1 MACSILLG
9 EYLSM
14 HVKNVF
20 TALTVV
26 ASDFNHFIRK
36 SSERPMPK
44 VNFDIF
50 LELIQSKSPP
60 LIGVDISSSS
70 VKLVELSQA
79 PNNGAYV
86 VERYVIEALSKD
98 AFFDG
103 NINNLDALAEALQR
117 AWKRLG
123 TKIKNISV
131 ALPAAA
137 VISKKILLP
146 AGMRDEDLE
155 FQVESEANQYIPFA
169 LDEVNLDFQV
179 LGPAP
184 GNEDE
189 VEVLLAASRKANVE
203 DRVAAAQAAG
213 LKVAVVDVEPYAAE
227 TAFSQIQAQLPN
239 NAEDKCVALID
250 IGATVMNINV
260 LRNGQSIYTRD
271 QQIGGEQL
279 TLQIQSM
286 FGMSAEQAEVA
297 KRNGGLPDNYES
309 DVLSPFR
316 ENLVMEI
323 ARALQFFFTS
333 SQYNEVDY
341 IVLAGGS
348 AVLPGLD
355 DAVATR
361 TQVST
366 MVANPFALMTLSG
379 RIKPRQLQIDAPAL
393 IIACGLAMRR
403 FDPS

>member
-1 MACSILLG
+1 
-9 EYLSM
+9 
-14 HVKNVF
+14 
-20 TALTVV
+20 
-26 ASDFNHFIRK
+26 
-36 SSERPMPK
+36 MPK
-44 VNFDIF
+44 VNFDTLLDF
-50 LELIQSKSPP
+50 IQSKTPP

-70 VKLVELSQA
+70 VKLVELSLS
-79 PNNGAYV
+79 PNNTGYTI
-86 VERYVIEALSKD
+86 ERYAIEALPKD
-98 AFFDG
+98 AVSDG
-103 NINNLDALAEALQR
+103 NINNLDALAQTLQR
-117 AWKRLG
+117 AWKHLG

-137 VISKKILLP
+137 VITKKIMLP
-146 AGMRDEDLE
+146 AGMRDEDME
-155 FQVESEANQYIPFA
+155 YQVESEANQYIPFA

-184 GNEDE
+184 NNPDE

-213 LKVAVVDVEPYAAE
+213 LNVTVVDVEPYAAE
-227 TAFSQIQAQLPN
+227 TAFSQIRAQLPD

-250 IGATVMNINV
+250 IGATVMNVNV
-260 LRNGQSIYTRD
+260 LRNGKSIYTRD
-271 QQIGGEQL
+271 QQIGGDQL
-279 TLQIQSM
+279 TQQIQNA
-286 FGMSAEQAEVA
+286 FGLSAEQAEAA
-297 KRNGGLPDNYES
+297 KRTGGLPDNYES

-333 SQYNEVDY
+333 SQYNEVDF
-341 IVLAGGS
+341 IILAGGS
-348 AVLPGLD
+348 SVLPGLD

-366 MVANPFALMTLSG
+366 MVANPFALMTLSS
-379 RIKPRQLQIDAPAL
+379 RIRSRQLQVDAPAL
-393 IIACGLAMRR
+393 IVACGLAMRR

>member
-1 MACSILLG
+1 
-9 EYLSM
+9 
-14 HVKNVF
+14 
-20 TALTVV
+20 
-26 ASDFNHFIRK
+26 
-36 SSERPMPK
+36 MPK

-50 LELIQSKSPP
+50 LDFIQTKTPP

-70 VKLVELSQA
+70 VKLVELSQS
-79 PNNGAYV
+79 PNNAGYI
-86 VERYVIEALSKD
+86 VERYVIEVLPKD

-103 NINNLDALAEALQR
+103 NINNLDALAETLQR

-137 VISKKILLP
+137 VITKKILLP

-179 LGPAP
+179 LGPASS
-184 GNEDE
+184 NADE

-213 LKVAVVDVEPYAAE
+213 LKVVVVDVEPYAAE
-227 TAFSQIQAQLPN
+227 TAFSQISAQLPN
-239 NAEDKCVALID
+239 DAEDKCVALID
-250 IGATVMNINV
+250 IGSNVMNVNV

-271 QQIGGEQL
+271 QQIGGDQL
-279 TLQIQSM
+279 TQQIQNA
-286 FGMSAEQAEVA
+286 FGLSAEQAETA

-316 ENLVMEI
+316 ESLVMEI

-341 IVLAGGS
+341 IVLAGGC

-366 MVANPFALMTLSG
+366 MVANPFALMTLSPK
-379 RIKPRQLQIDAPAL
+379 IKNRQLQADAPAL
-393 IIACGLAMRR
+393 IVACGLAMRR

>member
-1 MACSILLG
+1 
-9 EYLSM
+9 
-14 HVKNVF
+14 
-20 TALTVV
+20 
-26 ASDFNHFIRK
+26 
-36 SSERPMPK
+36 MPK
-44 VNFDIF
+44 VNFDF
-50 LELIQSKSPP
+50 FVDFIQSKAPP

-79 PNNGAYV
+79 PNNGGYV
-86 VERYVIEALSKD
+86 VERYVIETLPKD

-103 NINNLDALAEALQR
+103 NINNLDALADALQR

-131 ALPAAA
+131 ALPASA
-137 VISKKILLP
+137 VITKKILLP

-184 GNEDE
+184 GNADE

-213 LKVAVVDVEPYAAE
+213 LKVSVVDVEPYAAE
-227 TAFSQIQAQLPN
+227 AAFSQIRAQLPD
-239 NAEDKCVALID
+239 NADDKCVALID
-250 IGATVMNINV
+250 IGATVMNVNV

-279 TLQIQSM
+279 TLQIQNA
-286 FGMSAEQAEVA
+286 FGMTAEQAEVA
-297 KRNGGLPDNYES
+297 KRSGDLPANYDSE
-309 DVLSPFR
+309 VLSPFR

-333 SQYNEVDY
+333 SQHYNEIDY
-341 IVLAGGS
+341 IVLAGGC

-379 RIKPRQLQIDAPAL
+379 KIKNRQLQADAPAL
-393 IIACGLAMRR
+393 IVACGLAMRR